1 MRLDCWESKTGNR
14 ASADNRV
21 GGGKDMAIERYSS
34 TILFGLGILFM
45 LTGCGPEEPPGATQD
60 VPATEQAANTAEQA
74 EGESFPAETLDR
86 IAEDYVHLVLAMDE
100 HDPGY
105 VDAYVGAPEVA
116 EAAPERFPTLDD
128 IRTGADELL
137 RDLRSLEPSEYR
149 LATLRATA
157 LENLLI
163 SLSARIDVV
172 TGVDMPFDEETRL
185 VFGVVAPDHDDAH
198 YESILEQLDS
208 ILPGEGDLGEHAIA
222 FRRQFVIPPDRMS
235 EVFDAAISE
244 CRRRTAEYIDL
255 PPGEDFTLEYVT
267 DQPWSGYNWF
277 QGDAFSLIQINTD
290 LPRHIDRAIDL
301 GCHEGYPGHHTFG
314 SLVERELYE
323 GRGWIEFSVY
333 PLYSPTAL
341 LSEGSANYGIE
352 LAFPG
357 QERIDYEVEVLFPLA
372 GLDPSQAERYYRYLN
387 LREELGYARI
397 DAARDYLDGRKTRA
411 ETVDWLQRIQL
422 ISAEEAEQSLDFT
435 DTYRTYVINY
445 SLGQD
450 LVGAY
455 VERESGGVPARRW
468 TLFEELLTEPFSV
481 AELVGGAESAQ

>member
-1 MRLDCWESKTGNR
+1 
-14 ASADNRV
+14 
-21 GGGKDMAIERYSS
+21 MARKGSLS
-34 TILFGLGILFM
+34 TILICLGILSA
-45 LTGCGPEEPPGATQD
+45 LTACGPEEPLPPTEN
-60 VPATEQAANTAEQA
+60 VPATAQAPATAEQA
-74 EGESFPAETLDR
+74 AGELLAAGTLDR

-105 VDAYVGAPEVA
+105 VDAYIGPPELA
-116 EAAPERFPTLDD
+116 EAAPGRFPTLDN

-137 RDLRSLEPSEYR
+137 RDLRDLNPSEDR

-172 TGVDMPFDEETRL
+172 SGADLPFDEETRL
-185 VFGVVAPDHDDAH
+185 VFGIVAPDHDDAH
-198 YESILEQLDS
+198 YESMLAELDS
-208 ILPGEGDLGEHAIA
+208 LLPGEGDMGQRAIA
-222 FRRQFVIPPDRMS
+222 YRQQFVIPPDRLN
-235 EVFDAAISE
+235 EVFNAAIAE

-277 QGDAFSLIQINTD
+277 QGNAFSLIQINTD

-314 SLVERELYE
+314 SLVERELYR

-357 QERIDYEVEVLFPLA
+357 QQRIDYEVEFLFPLA
-372 GLDPSQAERYYRYLN
+372 GLDADQAERYYRYLE

-422 ISAEEAEQSLDFT
+422 ISAEEAEQSLDFI

-450 LVGAY
+450 LVGAF
-455 VERESGGVPARRW
+455 VERESGGDPDRMW
-468 TLFEELLTEPFSV
+468 QLFERLLTEPFSV
-481 AELVGGAESAQ
+481 AELGGG

>member
-1 MRLDCWESKTGNR
+1 
-14 ASADNRV
+14 
-21 GGGKDMAIERYSS
+21 MARKGTLS
-34 TILFGLGILFM
+34 TILIGLGILSA
-45 LTGCGPEEPPGATQD
+45 LTACGPEEPPRPTEN
-60 VPATEQAANTAEQA
+60 VPATAQAPATTQAPAAIAQAPATAEQA
-74 EGESFPAETLDR
+74 AGELSAAGTLDR

-100 HDPGY
+100 QDPGY
-105 VDAYVGAPEVA
+105 VDAYIGPPELA
-116 EAAPERFPTLDD
+116 EAAPGRFPTLDN

-137 RDLRSLEPSEYR
+137 RELRDLEPSEDR
-149 LATLRATA
+149 LATLRNTA

-172 TGVDMPFDEETRL
+172 SGADLPFDEETRL
-185 VFGVVAPDHDDAH
+185 VFGVVAPDYDDAH
-198 YESILEQLDS
+198 YESMLSELDS
-208 ILPGEGDLGEHAIA
+208 LLPGEGDLGDRAIA
-222 FRRQFVIPPDRMS
+222 YRQQFVIPPDRLN
-235 EVFDAAISE
+235 EVFNAAITE

-277 QGDAFSLIQINTD
+277 QGNAFSLIQINTD
-290 LPRHIDRAIDL
+290 LPRHIDRAVDL

-314 SLVERELYE
+314 SLVERELYL

-357 QERIDYEVEVLFPLA
+357 QQRIDYEVEVLFPLA
-372 GLDPSQAERYYRYLN
+372 GLDAGQAERYYRYLQ

-397 DAARDYLDGRKTRA
+397 DAARDYLDGRKTRS

-422 ISAEEAEQSLDFT
+422 ISAEEAEQSLDFI

-455 VERESGGVPARRW
+455 VERESGGDPDGMW
-468 TLFEELLTEPFSV
+468 QLFERLLTEPFSV
-481 AELVGGAESAQ
+481 AELGGG

>member
-1 MRLDCWESKTGNR
+1 MARKRLL
-14 ASADNRV
+14 
-21 GGGKDMAIERYSS
+21 S
-34 TILFGLGILFM
+34 TILVGLGILM
-45 LTGCGPEEPPGATQD
+45 GLTACGPAEPPRPTQD
-60 VPATEQAANTAEQA
+60 VPATEQDRATEQARATAEQA
-74 EGESFPAETLDR
+74 GEPFAADTRDR

-105 VDAYVGAPEVA
+105 VDAYIGSPELA
-116 EAAPERFPTLDD
+116 EAASGRFPTLDD
-128 IRTGADELL
+128 VRTGAEELL
-137 RDLRSLEPSEYR
+137 GDLRDIERSQDRLE
-149 LATLRATA
+149 ALRITA

-163 SLSARIDVV
+163 SLSARIEVV
-172 TGVDMPFDEETRL
+172 SGADLPFDEETRL

-198 YESILEQLDS
+198 FESMLEELDS
-208 ILPGEGDLGEHAIA
+208 ILPGEGDLGERAIA
-222 FRRQFVIPPDRMS
+222 YRQQFVIPPDRLT
-235 EVFDAAISE
+235 EVFAAAIAE

-255 PPGEDFTLEYVT
+255 PPDEDFTLEYVT
-267 DQPWSGYNWF
+267 DKPWSGYNWF
-277 QGDAFSLIQINTD
+277 QGNAFSLIQINTD

-314 SLVERELYE
+314 SLVERELYL

-357 QERIDYEVEVLFPLA
+357 QQRIDYEVAVLFPLA
-372 GLDPSQAERYYRYLN
+372 GLDAGQAERYYRYLQ

-422 ISAEEAEQSLDFT
+422 ISAEEAEQSLDFI

-455 VERESGGVPARRW
+455 VERESGGDPDGMW
-468 TLFEELLTEPFSV
+468 QLFERLLTEPFSV
-481 AELVGGAESAQ
+481 AELGGG

>member
-1 MRLDCWESKTGNR
+1 MIKLARGWRMAGKRSLSTVL
-14 ASADNRV
+14 V
-21 GGGKDMAIERYSS
+21 G
-34 TILFGLGILFM
+34 FGILAV
-45 LTGCGPEEPPGATQD
+45 LTGCGPQEPPRPTQD
-60 VPATEQAANTAEQA
+60 VAATAQASADDEQAGGPLAA
-74 EGESFPAETLDR
+74 GTLDR
-86 IAEDYVHLVLAMDE
+86 IAEDYVHLVLAMNE

-105 VDAYVGAPEVA
+105 VDAYIGSPELA
-116 EAAPERFPTLDD
+116 EAAPGRYPTLDD
-128 IRTGADELL
+128 VLTGAEGLLGEL
-137 RDLRSLEPSEYR
+137 RDLEPSQDR
-149 LATLRATA
+149 LAALRATA

-163 SLSARIDVV
+163 SLSARI
-172 TGVDMPFDEETRL
+172 GVISGADMPFDEETRL

-198 YESILEQLDS
+198 YESILEELDS
-208 ILPGEGDLGEHAIA
+208 ILPGEGDLSDRAITY
-222 FRRQFVIPPDRMS
+222 RQQFVIPPDRLN
-235 EVFDAAISE
+235 EVFNAAIAE

-255 PPGEDFTLEYVT
+255 PPDEDFTLEYVT

-277 QGDAFSLIQINTD
+277 QGNAFSLIQINTD
-290 LPRHIDRAIDL
+290 LPRHIDRAVDL

-314 SLVERELYE
+314 SLVERELYQ

-357 QERIDYEVEVLFPLA
+357 QQRIDYEVEVLFPLA
-372 GLDPSQAERYYRYLN
+372 GLDAGQAQRYYRYLR

-397 DAARDYLDGRKTRA
+397 DAARDYLDGLKTRA

-422 ISAEEAEQSLDFT
+422 ISAEEAEQALDFT

-455 VERESGGVPARRW
+455 VERESGGNPDGMW
-468 TLFEELLTEPFSV
+468 QLFERLLTEPFSV
-481 AELVGGAESAQ
+481 AELGGG

>member
-1 MRLDCWESKTGNR
+1 MANR
-14 ASADNRV
+14 QSLPMVLVAFGIHV
-21 GGGKDMAIERYSS
+21 AI
-34 TILFGLGILFM
+34 
-45 LTGCGPEEPPGATQD
+45 TGCGTEEPSSLAQD
-60 VPATEQAANTAEQA
+60 APAAEQVPAGDEPMTESQASDSLGQ
-74 EGESFPAETLDR
+74 

-105 VDAYVGAPEVA
+105 VDAYIGAPEIA
-116 EAAPERFPTLDD
+116 EAAPGRFPSLDD
-128 IRTGADELL
+128 IRMGAEELLGAL
-137 RDLRSLEPSEYR
+137 RDLEPSGDR
-149 LATLRATA
+149 LSVLRATA

-163 SLSARIDVV
+163 SLAARIEVV
-172 TGVDMPFDEETRL
+172 SGAGLPFDQETRL
-185 VFGVVAPDHDDAH
+185 VFGVVAPNHDDAH
-198 YESILEQLDS
+198 YESMLEELDAL
-208 ILPGEGDLGEHAIA
+208 LPGDGDLGERAIA
-222 FRRQFVIPPDRMS
+222 FRNQFVITPDRLD
-235 EVFDAAISE
+235 EVFAAAIAE

-323 GRGWIEFSVY
+323 GRGWIEFSVF

-357 QERIDYEVEVLFPLA
+357 PQRIEYEVEVLFPLA
-372 GLDPSQAERYYRYLN
+372 DLDASQAERYYRYLQ
-387 LREELGYARI
+387 LRDDLGYARI
-397 DAARDYLDGRKTRA
+397 DAARDYLDGRKTRE

-422 ISAEEAEQSLDFT
+422 LSAQEAEQSLDFI

-455 VERESGGVPARRW
+455 IERESGGDPVRRW
-468 TLFEELLTEPFSV
+468 QLFERLLTEPFSV
-481 AELVGGAESAQ
+481 SELGGG

>member
-1 MRLDCWESKTGNR
+1 MIKLAGEQR
-14 ASADNRV
+14 
-21 GGGKDMAIERYSS
+21 MARIRFLS
-34 TILFGLGILFM
+34 TILIGLGILTV
-45 LTGCGPEEPPGATQD
+45 LTACGPEEPPRPTQN
-60 VPATEQAANTAEQA
+60 VPVTEQAPAPAEQA
-74 EGESFPAETLDR
+74 AGELLAAGTLDR
-86 IAEDYVHLVLAMDE
+86 IAGDYVHLVLAMDE

-105 VDAYVGAPEVA
+105 VDAYIGSPELA
-116 EAAPERFPTLDD
+116 EAAPGRFPTLDD
-128 IRTGADELL
+128 IRIGADELL
-137 RDLRSLEPSEYR
+137 RDLRDLEPSEDR

-172 TGVDMPFDEETRL
+172 SGADLLFDEETRL
-185 VFGVVAPDHDDAH
+185 VFGVVAPDYDDA
-198 YESILEQLDS
+198 YYASMLADLDS
-208 ILPGEGDLGEHAIA
+208 LLPGEGDLGDRAVA
-222 FRRQFVIPPDRMS
+222 YRQQFVIPPDRLN
-235 EVFDAAISE
+235 EVFNAAITE

-267 DQPWSGYNWF
+267 NQPWSGYNWF
-277 QGDAFSLIQINTD
+277 QGNAFSLIQINTD

-314 SLVERELYE
+314 SLVERELYR

-357 QERIDYEVEVLFPLA
+357 QQRIDYEVEVLFPLA
-372 GLDPSQAERYYRYLN
+372 GLDADQAERYYRYLE

-422 ISAEEAEQSLDFT
+422 ISAEEAEQSLDFI

-455 VERESGGVPARRW
+455 VERETGGDPDGMW
-468 TLFEELLTEPFSV
+468 QLFERLLTEPFSV
-481 AELVGGAESAQ
+481 AELGGG

>member
-1 MRLDCWESKTGNR
+1 
-14 ASADNRV
+14 
-21 GGGKDMAIERYSS
+21 MACKHSVV
-34 TILFGLGILFM
+34 TMVVGLGALVA
-45 LTGCGPEEPPGATQD
+45 LTGCSPEEAPG
-60 VPATEQAANTAEQA
+60 PAQVMPVAEAIPENGEPAGEQLAAD
-74 EGESFPAETLDR
+74 SLDL
-86 IAEDYVHLVLAMDE
+86 IAEDYVHLVLAMNE

-105 VDAYVGAPEVA
+105 VDAYIGPPELSD
-116 EAAPERFPTLDD
+116 AAPGRFPTLDD
-128 IRTGADELL
+128 IRAGAGELL
-137 RDLRSLEPSEYR
+137 GDLRGLEPSQDR
-149 LATLRATA
+149 LATLRATV
-157 LENLLI
+157 LEILLV

-172 TGVDMPFDEETRL
+172 SGAGLPFDEETRL

-198 YESILEQLDS
+198 YEAMLEELDS
-208 ILPGEGDLGEHAIA
+208 LLPGEGDLAERAIA
-222 FRRQFVIPPDRMS
+222 FRQQFVIPPDRMT
-235 EVFDAAISE
+235 EVFDAAIAE

-267 DQPWSGYNWF
+267 DQPWSGYNWL

-314 SLVERELYE
+314 SLVERELYR

-357 QERIDYEVEVLFPLA
+357 QQRIDYEVQVLFPLA
-372 GLDPSQAERYYRYLN
+372 GLDPSQAVRYYRYLQ
-387 LREELGYARI
+387 LRDDLGYARI
-397 DAARDYLDGRKTRA
+397 DAARDYLDGVRTRA
-411 ETVDWLQRIQL
+411 DTVEWLQRIQL
-422 ISAEEAEQSLDFT
+422 ISAEEAEQSLDFI

-455 VERESGGVPARRW
+455 VERQSGGVPARRW
-468 TLFEELLTEPFSV
+468 ALFEQLLTEPFSV